1 MAIGSV
7 TPFRPTGTVSAS
19 SGTTS
24 VSTQLVG
31 GGDTVVVTNTTTALA
46 YVRFGAD
53 PSVSASTGDM
63 PVLPNT
69 RVVLAVNSLIVYA
82 AVVLTSGSGAVL
94 FTRGD
99 GSFL

>member
-7 TPFRPTGTVSAS
+7 TPFRPTGTASIS

-31 GGDTVVVTNTTTALA
+31 GGDTVVVTNTTAALA
-46 YVRFGAD
+46 YVKFGAD

-69 RVVLAVNSLIVYA
+69 RVVLAVNSLIGYA
-82 AVVLTSGSGAVL
+82 AAILTSGGGAML